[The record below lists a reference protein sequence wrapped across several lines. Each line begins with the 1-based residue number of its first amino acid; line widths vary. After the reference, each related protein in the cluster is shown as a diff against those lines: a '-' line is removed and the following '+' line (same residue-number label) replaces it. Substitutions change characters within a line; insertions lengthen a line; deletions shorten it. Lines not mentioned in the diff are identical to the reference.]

1 MDNRRNKTLLRP
13 GLKKNKSSGSSQDN
27 YTGYYQGY
35 IPSAAHAKGG
45 VTKNRHPRGGVPAQ
59 QVHDA
64 HAATA
69 AATPAT
75 PAPPPPPLATTT
87 AAAQH
92 TPFCGYCGHEW
103 YGDNSYCVFCGK
115 HSFMFGHGGNSV
127 YGSHIGGSQF
137 TGRVDVDVPFQT
149 HMAWAVS
156 QPAASTSLD
165 DDEPPTGAGGG
176 GRLVAAAI

>member
-1 MDNRRNKTLLRP
+1 M
-13 GLKKNKSSGSSQDN
+13 
-27 YTGYYQGY
+27 
-35 IPSAAHAKGG
+35 
-45 VTKNRHPRGGVPAQ
+45 PAQ

-103 YGDNSYCVFCGK
+103 YGDNSYCVFFCGK

-137 TGRVDVDVPFQT
+137 TGRVVRYHRDVTGRSAPENFPFQT
-149 HMAWAVS
+149 HMAWAGIRTFRS
-156 QPAASTSLD
+156 KPGLIHF
-165 DDEPPTGAGGG
+165 G
-176 GRLVAAAI
+176 LV

>member
-27 YTGYYQGY
+27 YAGYYQGY

-87 AAAQH
+87 AAAAQH

-103 YGDNSYCVFCGK
+103 YGDNSYCVFV
-115 HSFMFGHGGNSV
+115 GNTPSCLV
-127 YGSHIGGSQF
+127 MVVIVSMVHTLVVHNSHMPLLWQI
-137 TGRVDVDVPFQT
+137 
-149 HMAWAVS
+149 W
-156 QPAASTSLD
+156 
-165 DDEPPTGAGGG
+165 
-176 GRLVAAAI
+176 LVAHA

>member
-1 MDNRRNKTLLRP
+1 M
-13 GLKKNKSSGSSQDN
+13 QDIIKVI
-27 YTGYYQGY
+27 YLVQLM
-35 IPSAAHAKGG
+35 
-45 VTKNRHPRGGVPAQ
+45 PRAELPKIGILEV
-59 QVHDA
+59 VCDA

-75 PAPPPPPLATTT
+75 QAPPPTPLATTT

-137 TGRVDVDVPFQT
+137 TGRVVRYHRDVTGRSAPENFPFQT
-149 HMAWAVS
+149 HLSWALW
-156 QPAASTSLD
+156 QPAATGPPSTRPGLH
-165 DDEPPTGAGGG
+165 
-176 GRLVAAAI
+176 LMI

>member
-27 YTGYYQGY
+27 YAGYYQGY

-45 VTKNRHPRGGVPAQ
+45 VTKNRHPRGGAPVPAQ

-103 YGDNSYCVFCGK
+103 YGDNSYCVFLWETLL
-115 HSFMFGHGGNSV
+115 HVWS
-127 YGSHIGGSQF
+127 
-137 TGRVDVDVPFQT
+137 
-149 HMAWAVS
+149 WW
-156 QPAASTSLD
+156 
-165 DDEPPTGAGGG
+165 
-176 GRLVAAAI
+176 